1 MRGDVLVPLSPSRR
15 SSQFSSPR
23 WVLTVQKGLVK
34 GGPSSLSSHLKQ
46 DLVQAVAASKT
57 ATAASYNQLLD

>member
-1 MRGDVLVPLSPSRR
+1 M
-15 SSQFSSPR
+15 
-23 WVLTVQKGLVK
+23 QKCLVK
-34 GGPSSLSSHLKQ
+34 GGPSSFSSHLKQ